1 MSTLL
6 KYIRSIQDML
16 VGLKWLIGGIV
27 CLWGVQYLRIV
38 LDIYFFKT
46 DRLLAIY
53 SDYIRI
59 LGMSIDISYLRG
71 KFIHAYLFVPLIQ
84 GSVLFAAMSKAISL
98 LYQSLLVPLFKR
110 A

>member
-1 MSTLL
+1 MSTLP
-6 KYIRSIQDML
+6 KDIGSIL
-16 VGLKWLIGGIV
+16 INLKWLIGGIV
-27 CLWGVQYLRIV
+27 LIWGVQYLWIV

-59 LGMSIDISYLRG
+59 LGMSNDISYLRG